1 MIRGAY
7 GCPAS
12 MKKMQQVNTNE
23 RVNLIVKAVWRFRV
37 LLAFSFLSLS
47 SFFSLFS
54 FFFSRIQ
61 ISKEKKTP
69 VLPPFITKGKE
80 KEGRK

>member
-1 MIRGAY
+1 
-7 GCPAS
+7 

-54 FFFSRIQ
+54 FFF
-61 ISKEKKTP
+61 
-69 VLPPFITKGKE
+69 
-80 KEGRK
+80 